1 MLLARCSG
9 MTDLIRLRRLAI
21 GALITGALVTGC
33 GKKSD
38 DANMQHRADGDTG
51 AAAPATQRDMSAT
64 PGVPDSTTGVS
75 SPTGTAAPAGDTLG
89 AKGKKKP

>member
-1 MLLARCSG
+1 
-9 MTDLIRLRRLAI
+9 MTSLIQLRRLAI
-21 GALITGALVTGC
+21 GALVAGTLATAC

-64 PGVPDSTTGVS
+64 PGVPDSTAGVS
-75 SPTGTAAPAGDTLG
+75 SPTGTGAPAGDTLG